1 MSILRK
7 IPKKNL
13 SGASFPN
20 YKRKWGEGRM
30 ESACT
35 YSFRFKRLVEIFTE
49 TDEKPQ
55 KDDEYRGAVAAGAA
69 MFCLSQ
75 PLSKTS

>member
-1 MSILRK
+1 MHHFLITK
-7 IPKKNL
+7 G
-13 SGASFPN
+13 SGE
-20 YKRKWGEGRM
+20 KGEWKVLVPF
-30 ESACT
+30 E
-35 YSFRFKRLVEIFTE
+35 RLVEIFTE

-69 MFCLSQ
+69 MLSLSQ